1 MTTQTPA
8 TTTPNSPAEA
18 TASTPAPQPEAAP
31 AATPAPAPTA
41 PAAAPT
47 SEPAEP
53 ADEGLKSFLAD
64 EAGDDEGAEAEE
76 APTEEPPKPAS
87 TPNAVEAAPEADPSK
102 PTPPAPTP
110 EAPPPPAAAQ
120 PAQPT
125 PEPQPELSPEQ
136 VHERFRQYR
145 EEAITLLTEKH
156 YNLSADQVKEIV
168 DPETG
173 MVNGEKLAKT
183 VSRVASQV
191 YMDVVTA
198 AMGQMVQ
205 NLPALIHRYN
215 EARQTSQNH
224 EAKFFEAWP
233 DLKDHRD
240 VVIRIGTAFRQA
252 NPKASLEQFVQE
264 VGASAMIALRK
275 TPTAR
280 PIVPAATPAPQPFR
294 PAAASRPATPPPTN
308 APLNPFAQLA
318 MMDQQDETSEEVE

>member
-1 MTTQTPA
+1 MDPNKPTATPP
-8 TTTPNSPAEA
+8 TTTSSPEA
-18 TASTPAPQPEAAP
+18 PASTPAAEPVAP
-31 AATPAPAPTA
+31 AATQAPAP
-41 PAAAPT
+41 AAPT

-53 ADEGLKSFLAD
+53 VDEGLKSFLAD
-64 EAGDDEGAEAEE
+64 DTGDDYGAGPDAEAEE
-76 APTEEPPKPAS
+76 TPVAP
-87 TPNAVEAAPEADPSK
+87 VAAPAPVPAATEVAPA
-102 PTPPAPTP
+102 PAPAPAPTP
-110 EAPPPPAAAQ
+110 EAPTSPAVAQ
-120 PAQPT
+120 PTQPT

-136 VHERFRQYR
+136 VHERFKQYR
-145 EEAITLLTEKH
+145 EQAVTLLSEKH

-205 NLPALIHRYN
+205 NLPALIQRVT
-215 EARQTSQNH
+215 EARQTSQGH

-264 VGASAMIALRK
+264 VGASAMISLRK

-280 PIVPAATPAPQPFR
+280 PTPPAPAPAAQPFR
-294 PAAASRPATPPPTN
+294 PAAASRPATPPPVQG
-308 APLNPFAQLA
+308 PVNPFAALA
-318 MMDQQDETSEEVE
+318 AFDQQDETSEEVE